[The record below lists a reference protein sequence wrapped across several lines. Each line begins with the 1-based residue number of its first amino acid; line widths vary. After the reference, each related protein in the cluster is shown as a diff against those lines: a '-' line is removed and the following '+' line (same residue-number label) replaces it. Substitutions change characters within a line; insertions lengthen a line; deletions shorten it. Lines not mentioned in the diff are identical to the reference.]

1 VEKQLTNDLIA
12 RVGYVGSK
20 GTHLAYNIDANAA
33 LNGGDVPDPNFGVIT
48 ESVSGGNSI
57 YHSMQLS
64 VEKRFSHGLGISG
77 NYSWNHNNDW
87 VSYQSDTD
95 SINVINPFDPGAYAG
110 KSDLEIRHRLAM
122 RGLWEIPG
130 PKTGA
135 MHRVLGGWQTSGIW
149 SWQSGTPFSIF
160 CGCDNAGTGIG
171 NDLADQVAPVHYT
184 SGSMPTRLQQ
194 WFSIDS
200 FTENAP
206 GSFGNSRRNILRGP
220 RYFDIDLSLQKH
232 ISVTERIKLDFRA
245 EFFNV
250 LNHPNFGLPDNFQ
263 QDGDPAQGGSFG
275 VISNAADPRI
285 GQLALKLSF

>member
-1 VEKQLTNDLIA
+1 
-12 RVGYVGSK
+12 VGSK

-33 LNGGDVPDPNFGVIT
+33 FNGGNVPDPNFGVVT

-57 YHSMQLS
+57 YHSLQLS
-64 VEKRFSHGLGISG
+64 LEKRFSKGFSVAG

-110 KSDLEIRHRLAM
+110 TSDLEIRHRLAF
-122 RGLWEIPG
+122 RGLWDLPG
-130 PKTGA
+130 PKAGL
-135 MHRVLGGWQTSGIW
+135 MRGIFGGWQTAGIW
-149 SWQSGTPFSIF
+149 TWQSGTPFSIF

-171 NDLADQVAPVHYT
+171 NDLADQVGPVHYT
-184 SGSMPTRLQQ
+184 SGSMATRLQQ
-194 WFSIDS
+194 WFSVDS
-200 FTENAP
+200 FTQNAV
-206 GSFGNSRRNILRGP
+206 GTFGNSRRNILRGP
-220 RYFDIDLSLQKH
+220 RYFNVDLSLQKH
-232 ISVTERIKLDFRA
+232 FAITERMNLEFRA

-263 QDGDPAQGGSFG
+263 QDGSSFG
-275 VISNAADPRI
+275 TITSAADPRI